1 MVSLLWRISKAN
13 EHSRAETESQIA
25 RTNRQ
30 LPEGTAV
37 GEERDEG
44 NQEEQTFSYVIN
56 ESWV

>member
-44 NQEEQTFSYVIN
+44 NQEE
-56 ESWV
+56 